1 MNIRSCSPLPTYSEH
16 GFQVIIND
24 VELSLS
30 FHTSLLAPMR
40 VARGLSHA
48 WSCLMV
54 FLGLCCVAGSFLIE
68 HLGTPKCAGDQ
79 DHSECTFR
87 LWLQRDGG
95 LQWWLENQGPFPVSV
110 GLPQRHDF
118 NQTEALGTTDPYVSL
133 GLVPT
138 EPYSW
143 WSSFNSPP
151 RPRVRERRDP
161 SGTVE
166 PERV

>member
-30 FHTSLLAPMR
+30 LHTSLLAPMR

-68 HLGTPKCAGDQ
+68 PLQGPLSVLGTR
-79 DHSECTFR
+79 TT
-87 LWLQRDGG
+87 
-95 LQWWLENQGPFPVSV
+95 VSV
-110 GLPQRHDF
+110 HLDFGYKGMEGYSGGWKTRGLSQYQWACHRGMTSIRQRPLELL
-118 NQTEALGTTDPYVSL
+118 TRMYP
-133 GLVPT
+133 
-138 EPYSW
+138 
-143 WSSFNSPP
+143 
-151 RPRVRERRDP
+151 
-161 SGTVE
+161 
-166 PERV
+166 